1 MALLPPAAPA
11 AIAWVGSAG
20 LTNRIMYAASNRAR
34 ALLRKSFEHYLP
46 PAVIAQMVASEMLP
60 KLGGERR
67 EIAVVF
73 TDVAGFTTFSE
84 SVEPEFLAAVCNE
97 YFEGVC
103 GAIFAEGGMVNEF
116 IGDAV
121 LAFFGAPVDQPDHA
135 DRAVSAA
142 LGIDAFAGHFS
153 ADQAARGIHFAH
165 TRIGVHTGIAMV
177 GNVGTL
183 SRLKYSALGDV
194 LNTGSRLEG
203 LNKTIGTRI
212 CVSGEIVGKAQRH
225 RFRPTGSFVVKGRHA
240 ATDVF
245 EPLAADDP
253 QSDRIGRYEDAFRML
268 MAGLPEAA
276 EQFAALHRDYP
287 EDPCVAFYCQRLAAG
302 ESGTLIVITEK

>member
-1 MALLPPAAPA
+1 
-11 AIAWVGSAG
+11 
-20 LTNRIMYAASNRAR
+20 MYAASNRAR

-46 PAVIAQMVASEMLP
+46 PAVIARMLASGTLP

-67 EIAVVF
+67 EISVVF

-84 SVEPEFLAAVCNE
+84 TVEPEFLATVCND

-103 GAIFAEGGMVNEF
+103 AAIFAEGGMVNEF

-142 LGIDAFAGHFS
+142 LGIDAFARRFS
-153 ADQAARGIHFAH
+153 VEQEARGIHFGH

-177 GNVGTL
+177 GNVGTR
-183 SRLKYSALGDV
+183 SRLKYSALGDM

-225 RFRPTGSFVVKGRHA
+225 RFRPIGSFVVKGRHA

-245 EPLAADDP
+245 EPLAAEDL
-253 QSDRIGRYEDAFRML
+253 QSDRIGRYEAAFRMT

-287 EDPCVAFYCQRLAAG
+287 ADPCVAFHCHRLAAG
-302 ESGTLIVITEK
+302 EGGTLILMTEK